1 MLSSCAILISFV
13 VVGVV
18 NAIAWWSTRKPSQ
31 YRNTWA
37 ITASA
42 LSIVEGVAM
51 LWRSHWIIAVTSPGV
66 VSMAVGIVGLA
77 IFSHGGAGTLESA
90 VAPVAPRAVAGDRTI
105 PSGQRIFGVLS
116 FALEMGAV
124 VFWARWSH
132 NHGMQA
138 SHIPW
143 YLSFTLAIL
152 ITTALHECGH
162 VLVAQHFKMRLLSF
176 NAALLQWRR
185 LQGKWT
191 FQLNWDGLFSLG
203 GAVRVAPTDLDH
215 PQSDEL
221 CMIAAG
227 PLVNVISGGFLLW
240 AVAATHWHVDSQVW
254 RLLAYA
260 GSFSLIAAITN
271 MLPFRMD
278 CGGYSD
284 GAQILQILTH
294 SPARTSLLWVEGK
307 IANAEGIR
315 NAQDEPQEWPVFG
328 PYVFPRD
335 RRKVPR
341 LNLAE
346 NALAAG
352 GQFAAQRFPGQR
364 TLDPV
369 QMLREAWLAQA
380 IG

>member
-1 MLSSCAILISFV
+1 
-13 VVGVV
+13 
-18 NAIAWWSTRKPSQ
+18 
-31 YRNTWA
+31 
-37 ITASA
+37 
-42 LSIVEGVAM
+42 M
-51 LWRSHWIIAVTSPGV
+51 LWRSHWVVAATSPGV
-66 VSMAVGIVGLA
+66 VSIAVGIVGLA
-77 IFSHGGAGTLESA
+77 IFSQGGSGAPESSA
-90 VAPVAPRAVAGDRTI
+90 APVKPRPVAGDRTI
-105 PSGQRIFGVLS
+105 PWGQRIFGVLS

-143 YLSFTLAIL
+143 YLAFTLAIL

-162 VLVAQHFKMRLLSF
+162 ALMAQHFKMQLLSF
-176 NAALLQWRR
+176 NAGLLQWRK

-203 GAVRVAPTDLDH
+203 GAVRVAPTSLDR
-215 PQSDEL
+215 PQTDEL

-227 PLVNVISGGFLLW
+227 PLVNLMTGGLLLW
-240 AVAATHWHVDSQVW
+240 AVAATHWPVDSQLW
-254 RLLAYA
+254 RILAYA

-307 IANAEGIR
+307 TA
-315 NAQDEPQEWPVFG
+315 DSEPQEWPTFG
-328 PYVFPRD
+328 PCVFPRD

-341 LNLAE
+341 PTLGQPSFDAARAALVTVSYYAELRLADQATE
-346 NALAAG
+346 
-352 GQFAAQRFPGQR
+352 QRG
-364 TLDPV
+364 LDPV
-369 QMLREAWLAQA
+369 QMLREAWLAQTM
-380 IG
+380 G